1 MDILSEE
8 FARKAAAAGD
18 RARLELLS
26 RGLPVFYEDPKTGLD
41 VMEQPD
47 GRRFEI
53 RYIPNS
59 PGPNNYQIVRE
70 IVSPA
75 A

>member
-1 MDILSEE
+1 MQ
-8 FARKAAAAGD
+8 AGV
-18 RARLELLS
+18 AI
-26 RGLPVFYEDPKTGLD
+26 FYRDSASGINF
-41 VMEQPD
+41 MEQPD

-59 PGPNNYQIVRE
+59 SGDGNQQIIRE
-70 IVSPA
+70 LSSRA